1 MPANGSD
8 TIADAQELDADLAEA
23 RDRRLSTVM
32 AWVVR
37 AVLVLAAF
45 GALWLA
51 QVEDQRFR
59 ETAASALRFDLRQ
72 WSATITPLILAG
84 LFFAIAARYPFP
96 RPRYAWGRLMLAA
109 VAILPALHLGFIM
122 WSPQFDV
129 HWPAIVI
136 TPRWFENGAVPSAG
150 AVLAGV
156 AIGCG
161 FGARRGLPDED

>member
-1 MPANGSD
+1 MTGEGL
-8 TIADAQELDADLAEA
+8 IAAEA
-23 RDRRLSTVM
+23 PTPEGEAATPQTHRGRSAAAIWGIRSLFV
-32 AWVVR
+32 A
-37 AVLVLAAF
+37 LAF

-84 LFFAIAARYPFP
+84 SFFAIAARYPFP
-96 RPRYAWGRLMLAA
+96 RPRYAWGRLVLAA

-122 WSPQFDV
+122 WSPQFNV